1 MLPVWALLAAA
12 LYALRYRPTQK
23 RLAARL
29 DALCGMDRVATAME
43 FSGDSG
49 VLCRLQR
56 EDTADRLE
64 KTDVRALPMRWPK
77 KALAAC
83 CVLVIGLASRLPLLG
98 AKTGNTAPETASMML
113 DSTTSTTEAK
123 SEAPQMTEE
132 TAAEEAPA
140 EAEEAPAEEPAAENW
155 ESGAAGSDA
164 AGNSEAANVDRAL
177 QQSLL
182 ETQLGPVTLGMPSED
197 VLSLLGEPLERT
209 DEFYVCTDK
218 GDYRYVY
225 WNYNLTHDADYL
237 CDVSLQMADLGD
249 GLVLNEIMTFGTSDW
264 ALPDGVKNGSTAEE
278 AIAAY
283 PDAQLQYNGVD
294 GSLSAIVLE
303 AGHVHL
309 HILIEN
315 DVVTNITLGTYY
327 EDPGWVDET
336 SYEEPVYSFAS
347 SDIVVY
353 QKASDGWISYHM
365 KDKAAKKLEVV
376 LGIEDLVPIGQAPE
390 PRYYLDF
397 QNGTIVMLG
406 EDRLSGAVYTCGDL
420 AGLRAA
426 MDEGADPTPYLTLVQ
441 MCGFPAGTDEVVLE
455 MSVACG
461 GLIE

>member
-1 MLPVWALLAAA
+1 MTNREQQEKLFRAIGFVGDDLIQRADVPVERKTVNTTWVKWA
-12 LYALRYRPTQK
+12 
-23 RLAARL
+23 
-29 DALCGMDRVATAME
+29 
-43 FSGDSG
+43 
-49 VLCRLQR
+49 
-56 EDTADRLE
+56 
-64 KTDVRALPMRWPK
+64 
-77 KALAAC
+77 ALAAC

-98 AKTGNTAPETASMML
+98 AKTANTAPETASMML
-113 DSTTSTTEAK
+113 DSTTATTEAK
-123 SEAPQMTEE
+123 SETPQMTEE

-140 EAEEAPAEEPAAENW
+140 EAEEAPAEEPAAENR

-182 ETQLGPVTLGMPSED
+182 ETQLGPVTLGMPASD
-197 VLSLLGEPLERT
+197 VLSLLGEPLEKS
-209 DEFYVCTDK
+209 DGDYVCTDK
-218 GDYRYVY
+218 GEYFYAAWRY
-225 WNYNLTHDADYL
+225 NFTNDP
-237 CDVSLQMADLGD
+237 DVLDVILQMADVGN

-264 ALPDGVKNGSTAEE
+264 ALPDGVKNGITAEE

-336 SYEEPVYSFAS
+336 SCEEPAYSFAS

-397 QNGTIVMLG
+397 QNGTVVMLG

-426 MDEGADPTPYLTLVQ
+426 MEKGEDPAPYLTCITV
-441 MCGFPAGTDEVVLE
+441 CTFPAGTDEAVQELTLE
-455 MSVACG
+455 YAASKD
-461 GLIE
+461 

>member
-1 MLPVWALLAAA
+1 MTNREQQEKLFRAIGFVGDDLIQRADAPVERKTVNTTWVKWA
-12 LYALRYRPTQK
+12 
-23 RLAARL
+23 
-29 DALCGMDRVATAME
+29 
-43 FSGDSG
+43 
-49 VLCRLQR
+49 
-56 EDTADRLE
+56 
-64 KTDVRALPMRWPK
+64 
-77 KALAAC
+77 ALAAC

-113 DSTTSTTEAK
+113 DSTTATTEAK

-140 EAEEAPAEEPAAENW
+140 EAEEAPAEEPAAENR

-182 ETQLGPVTLGMPSED
+182 ETQLGPVTLGMPASD
-197 VLSLLGEPLERT
+197 VLSLLGEPLEKS
-209 DEFYVCTDK
+209 DGYYVCTDK
-218 GDYRYVY
+218 GEYLYAAWRY
-225 WNYNLTHDADYL
+225 NFTNDP
-237 CDVSLQMADLGD
+237 DVLDVILQMADVGN

-264 ALPDGVKNGSTAEE
+264 ALPTGIRNGSSADDVL
-278 AIAAY
+278 AAY
-283 PDAQLQYNGVD
+283 PDAQVQYNGPD
-294 GSLSAIVLE
+294 GALSAVVFE

-309 HILIEN
+309 HIMVEN
-315 DVVTNITLGTYY
+315 GVVTNITLGTYY

-353 QKASDGWISYHM
+353 QKAADGWISYHM

-376 LGIEDLVPIGQAPE
+376 LGIEDLVPIDQAPE

-397 QNGTIVMLG
+397 QNATVVMLG
-406 EDRLSGAVYTCGDL
+406 EDRLSGAVYTCEDL
-420 AGLRAA
+420 SSFRAA
-426 MDEGADPTPYLTLVQ
+426 MEKGEDPAPYLTCITV
-441 MCGFPAGTDEVVLE
+441 CTFPAGTDEVVQELTLE
-455 MSVACG
+455 SAAG
-461 GLIE
+461 E

>member
-1 MLPVWALLAAA
+1 MTNREQQEKIFRAIGFVGDDLIQRADAPVEARRPNTAWVKWA
-12 LYALRYRPTQK
+12 
-23 RLAARL
+23 
-29 DALCGMDRVATAME
+29 
-43 FSGDSG
+43 
-49 VLCRLQR
+49 
-56 EDTADRLE
+56 
-64 KTDVRALPMRWPK
+64 
-77 KALAAC
+77 ALAAC

-113 DSTTSTTEAK
+113 DSTTATTEAK

-182 ETQLGPVTLGMPSED
+182 ETQLGPVTLGMPASD
-197 VLSLLGEPLERT
+197 VLSLLGEPLEKS
-209 DEFYVCTDK
+209 DGYYVCTDK
-218 GDYRYVY
+218 GEYLYAAWRY
-225 WNYNLTHDADYL
+225 NFTNDP
-237 CDVSLQMADLGD
+237 DVLDVILQMADVGN

-264 ALPDGVKNGSTAEE
+264 ALPTGIRNGSSADDVL
-278 AIAAY
+278 AAY
-283 PDAQLQYNGVD
+283 PDAQVQYNGPD
-294 GSLSAIVLE
+294 GALSAVVFE

-309 HILIEN
+309 HIMVEN
-315 DVVTNITLGTYY
+315 GGVTNITLGTYY

-336 SYEEPVYSFAS
+336 SYEEPAYSFAS

-397 QNGTIVMLG
+397 QNGTVVMLG

-426 MDEGADPTPYLTLVQ
+426 MEKGEDPAPYLTCLTV
-441 MCGFPAGTDEVVLE
+441 CTFPAGTDEAVQELTLE
-455 MSVACG
+455 SAASKD
-461 GLIE
+461 

>member
-1 MLPVWALLAAA
+1 MTNREQQEKLFRAIGFVGDDLIQRADVPVERKTGNTTWVKWA
-12 LYALRYRPTQK
+12 
-23 RLAARL
+23 
-29 DALCGMDRVATAME
+29 
-43 FSGDSG
+43 
-49 VLCRLQR
+49 
-56 EDTADRLE
+56 
-64 KTDVRALPMRWPK
+64 
-77 KALAAC
+77 ALAAC

-113 DSTTSTTEAK
+113 DSTTATTEAK

-132 TAAEEAPA
+132 AAVEEAPA
-140 EAEEAPAEEPAAENW
+140 EAEEAPAEEPAAENQ

-164 AGNSEAANVDRAL
+164 IGNGEAANVDRAL

-182 ETQLGPVTLGMPSED
+182 ETQLGPVTLGMPASD
-197 VLSLLGEPLERT
+197 VLSLLGEPLEKS
-209 DEFYVCTDK
+209 DGYYVCTDK
-218 GDYRYVY
+218 GEYLYAAWRY
-225 WNYNLTHDADYL
+225 NFTNDP
-237 CDVSLQMADLGD
+237 DVLDVILQMADVGN

-264 ALPDGVKNGSTAEE
+264 ALPTGIRNGSSADDVL
-278 AIAAY
+278 AAY
-283 PDAQLQYNGVD
+283 PDAQVQYNGPD
-294 GSLSAIVLE
+294 GALSAVVFE

-309 HILIEN
+309 HIMVEN
-315 DVVTNITLGTYY
+315 GGVTNITLGTYY

-397 QNGTIVMLG
+397 QNGTVVMLG

-420 AGLRAA
+420 NSLRAA
-426 MDEGADPTPYLTLVQ
+426 MEKGEDPAPYLTCLTV
-441 MCGFPAGTDEVVLE
+441 CTFPVGTDEAVQELTLE
-455 MSVACG
+455 SAASKD
-461 GLIE
+461 

>member
-1 MLPVWALLAAA
+1 MTRQEQQEKFFRAIGYVGDDLIQRADAPVERQIVKTAWIKWA
-12 LYALRYRPTQK
+12 
-23 RLAARL
+23 
-29 DALCGMDRVATAME
+29 
-43 FSGDSG
+43 
-49 VLCRLQR
+49 
-56 EDTADRLE
+56 
-64 KTDVRALPMRWPK
+64 
-77 KALAAC
+77 ALAAC

-113 DSTTSTTEAK
+113 DSTTATTEAK

-132 TAAEEAPA
+132 AAVEEAPA
-140 EAEEAPAEEPAAENW
+140 EAEEAPAEEPAAENR
-155 ESGAAGSDA
+155 ESGAAGTDA

-182 ETQLGPVTLGMPSED
+182 ETQLGPVTLGMPASD
-197 VLSLLGEPLERT
+197 VLSLLGEPLEKS
-209 DEFYVCTDK
+209 DGYYVCTDK
-218 GDYRYVY
+218 GEYFYAAWRY
-225 WNYNLTHDADYL
+225 NFTNDP
-237 CDVSLQMADLGD
+237 DVLDVILQMADVGN

-264 ALPDGVKNGSTAEE
+264 ALPGGVKNGSTAEE

-353 QKASDGWISYHM
+353 QKVADGWTSYHM

-376 LGIEDLVPIGQAPE
+376 LGVEELAPIDKAPE

-397 QNGTIVMLG
+397 QNGTVVMLG
-406 EDRLSGAVYTCGDL
+406 EDRLSGAVYTCEDL
-420 AGLRAA
+420 SSFRAA
-426 MDEGADPTPYLTLVQ
+426 MEKGEDPAPYLTCITV
-441 MCGFPAGTDEVVLE
+441 CTFPAGTDEAVQELTLE
-455 MSVACG
+455 SAASKD
-461 GLIE
+461 